1 MGKPVRFSDITHAS
15 PKTIWD
21 TCISNFQWEAWDHD
35 VQQLSDVSGKCVAGT
50 TFTFDMKDGS
60 QIPVTLTEVNE
71 HKLIS
76 YKGTIA
82 GGSVHIQSTIS
93 FEPMVDTDS
102 NTSNKPQTRVTYQFA
117 ITGILGPVVNFLKWK
132 MIVDGTKTGL
142 ANIIRLSEDAEKGNH
157 MNK

>member
-71 HKLIS
+71 HKFIS

-82 GGSVHIQSTIS
+82 GGSVQIQSTIS